1 MISKVYENKY
11 GLIKWNCIT
20 SDLEVAKTDSIYL
33 ADKATGSL
41 IINIQEPSNS
51 LIWDNENKEWLLFD
65 ASALIGG
72 GSGGGTGGGTGGDA
86 KLTKS
91 ITANVTA
98 GAINNGTTLPVG
110 TNFTNFVE
118 KLLCKDSA
126 PSITMNLTC
135 SDSKPHTEIREAG
148 VPITVTASIT
158 VTKKSYNVSTTQF
171 TSPRTINEAVGV
183 TGGTFTETFSDVKI
197 TTKFSAKA
205 TDIKNLPSIAEKTI
219 TFVSPM
225 YLMILPSTTT
235 IDNVTQDDIK
245 AGTKTLRTKGNYQP
259 SVTADGEKVA
269 FAYPKSYGELTK
281 IVDVAN
287 NIGLKTGYNLT
298 TISVD
303 TLNGAVDYYCY
314 IPKVTSRVT
323 NAEILFSWA

>member
-1 MISKVYENKY
+1 MICKIYEDRFGIVRWSCLNADIDIAQIDPKYLSSK
-11 GLIKWNCIT
+11 T
-20 SDLEVAKTDSIYL
+20 
-33 ADKATGSL
+33 TGSL
-41 IINIQEPSNS
+41 MINIENLTNS
-51 LIWDNENKEWLLFD
+51 LIWDNESKQWLSFD
-65 ASALIGG
+65 VSQLIGG
-72 GSGGGTGGGTGGDA
+72 GGGDA
-86 KLTKS
+86 KLTKA

-98 GAINNGTTLPVG
+98 GAINSGTTLDIG
-110 TNFTNFVE
+110 LNLTDFVE

-126 PSITMNLTC
+126 PSITINLTC
-135 SDSKPHTEIREAG
+135 SDSKEYTEVREAG
-148 VPITVTASIT
+148 VAINVTASIT
-158 VTKKSYNVSTTQF
+158 ITKKSYDVATGQF
-171 TSPRTINEAVGV
+171 TSPRTISEAITA
-183 TGGTFTETFSDVKI
+183 TGGTFNETFSDVKT

-205 TDIKNLPSIAEKTI
+205 VDVKNLSSIAEKTI

-225 YLMILPSTTT
+225 YLMILPSTAT

-245 AGTKTLRTKGNYQP
+245 AGTKALRTKGNYQP

-287 NIGLKTGYNLT
+287 NFGLKTGYDLT

-314 IPKVTSRVT
+314 IPKVHSGVT